1 MRIKNDMSLK
11 MLENGK
17 FLVGTGAKQVE
28 CRIVN
33 YCALEE
39 RTEFSLATNL
49 LETGEFAISTE
60 EIADFYRSPLADR
73 VVMEVFKDAT

>member
-33 YCALEE
+33 YCDLEE
-39 RTEFSLATNL
+39 RTESRLATNL
-49 LETGEFAISTE
+49 PETGEFAISNE
-60 EIADFYRSPLADR
+60 EIADFYRSLW
-73 VVMEVFKDAT
+73 